1 MEAVGMVKRF
11 RVDARLDQCSPV
23 VLRTTNSSGPRP
35 KFRDKNIPEEPG
47 HLYVES
53 AYQEFDLGSLFHVG
67 LMF

>member
-1 MEAVGMVKRF
+1 MPG
-11 RVDARLDQCSPV
+11 LIS
-23 VLRTTNSSGPRP
+23 VLRQPLRPQILAEPP